1 MKKNFSSVAI
11 ALGLLLSSGVAV
23 IKPAMAQRAET
34 VAQSVIGGLIS
45 FRPPADD
52 PYPEQTRGG
61 ATRGRCQ
68 ATSLMPRN
76 GSGLTMHERASVYV
90 HVSKHPEAE
99 LDQAILTLK
108 SDADGNEQYDAI
120 VELPEAS
127 LSMPGGVLEIEFP
140 ESIPDLEVGKQ
151 YSWSL
156 IMMCDGQPVRPDSPV
171 VGGGIRRVA
180 PTSAVAM
187 LTGMTPTER
196 AIAYGEAGLWYD
208 LLSTLASN
216 PPEATESVEFSE
228 AWKRIMTEVGI
239 SEEIATST
247 VIN

>member
-1 MKKNFSSVAI
+1 MKKKFSSVAV
-11 ALGLLLSSGVAV
+11 AVGLLSMLGVA
-23 IKPAMAQRAET
+23 IAAPAMAQYAET
-34 VAQSVIGGLIS
+34 VAQSAIGRRIS
-45 FRPPADD
+45 FIPPADD

-76 GSGLTMHERASVYV
+76 GSGLTTHKRASVYV
-90 HVSKHPEAE
+90 HVARHPDAK

-108 SDADGNEQYDAI
+108 SDADTDEQYDAI

-180 PTSAVAM
+180 PPAAVAM
-187 LTGMTPTER
+187 STDMTPTDR

-216 PPEATESVEFSE
+216 SPEASEADEFSE

-239 SEEIATST
+239 SEEIARSAF
-247 VIN
+247 VN